1 MVKSCAACGQGLRC
15 VPRLRPAL
23 PRILNR
29 WESKG
34 GKLVL
39 LSSEG
44 GEQEVEREE
53 GEEKEEE
60 TRLKAIM
67 HCAVQKIDIELQKRR
82 IAPSVRYEDA
92 EPEEDGEGED
102 AEPEEEEE

>member
-1 MVKSCAACGQGLRC
+1 MVKACAACESCIAKAKL
-15 VPRLRPAL
+15 PRLRPAL

-39 LSSEG
+39 LTSEG

-53 GEEKEEE
+53 GEEKKQE
-60 TRLKAIM
+60 TRLNEIM
-67 HCAVQKIDIELQKRR
+67 HCAVQKIDMELQKRR
-82 IAPSVRYEDA
+82 IAQSVRYEDS
-92 EPEEDGEGED
+92 
-102 AEPEEEEE
+102 